1 MGLLDFIMS
10 GGMTKEARERRE
22 RTDAYSR
29 EMKAHWAEYR
39 PKLEQARER
48 WGNYQKEVYKT
59 TGQILVPEAE
69 TARNNPDMPDAEDD
83 EGDTDADIAEYEAIA
98 DEISYE
104 GEKLSKDIETYK
116 NDKADAISHYANPE

>member
-48 WGNYQKEVYKT
+48 WANTQKEMYKT
-59 TGQILVPEAE
+59 TGLIMVPEADSGVSG
-69 TARNNPDMPDAEDD
+69 AGSADD
-83 EGDTDADIAEYEAIA
+83 EAEFEDAMNELT
-98 DEISYE
+98 
-104 GEKLSKDIETYK
+104 GESENLQEDIETYK
-116 NDKADAISHYANPE
+116 ADKADAISHYANPE

>member
-29 EMKAHWAEYR
+29 EMKAHWAKYR

-48 WGNYQKEVYKT
+48 WANTQKEVYKT
-59 TGQILVPEAE
+59 TGLIMVSGAE
-69 TARNNPDMPDAEDD
+69 TANISYVEDD
-83 EGDTDADIAEYEAIA
+83 EGDAYGDPDADLAKYEDVV
-98 DEISYE
+98 DEISGE
-104 GEKLSKDIETYK
+104 NEKLSKDIETYK
-116 NDKADAISHYANPE
+116 NDKANAISHYANPE